1 MASCLILAV
10 SGCATQPDRAEIDP
24 EVQQARLQALDA
36 FSFKGGL
43 GIWTD
48 EQSLP
53 ARIQWQQQ
61 GKRLTVQLSGP
72 LGIGNL
78 KLVSGDPLST
88 LSRSGTVISEGES
101 IDTVLQQGLGLEAPI
116 PVAQLQQWVTG
127 LPGNANSIVRDAQ
140 GKLSSLR
147 FTDEQGTSWQAR
159 FLKYTDVDG
168 TVLPSLITASGGPYS
183 VRLVLKDW
191 QLSVLTSVPQPSQSN
206 RRLAIPDR

>member
-1 MASCLILAV
+1 MASCLVLMVSSCAV
-10 SGCATQPDRAEIDP
+10 QPGKDDIDP
-24 EVQQARLQALDA
+24 ELRQAQLQALDSY
-36 FSFKGGL
+36 SFNGGL

-48 EQSLP
+48 EQSIP

-61 GKRLTVQLSGP
+61 GKQLTVQLSGP

-78 KLVSGDPLST
+78 KLVSGNPLST
-88 LSRSGTVISEGES
+88 LSRSGTVVSQGES
-101 IDTVLQQGLGLEAPI
+101 IDIVLQQGLGLAAPI

-127 LPGNANSIVRDAQ
+127 LPGSARSVVRDSQ

-168 TVLPSLITASGGPYS
+168 TMLPSLITASGGPYS

-191 QLSVLTSVPQPSQSN
+191 QLSVSTFVPEPSESN

>member
-1 MASCLILAV
+1 MV
-10 SGCATQPDRAEIDP
+10 SGCAVQPGKSDIDP
-24 EVQQARLQALDA
+24 ELQQERLQALDS

-61 GKRLTVQLSGP
+61 GMQLTVQLSGP

-78 KLVSGDPLST
+78 KLVSGNPLST
-88 LSRSGTVISEGES
+88 LSRSGTVVSEGKS
-101 IDTVLQQGLGLEAPI
+101 IDTVLQQGLGLAAPI

-127 LPGNANSIVRDAQ
+127 LPGNASSVVRDAQ

-159 FLKYTDVDG
+159 FKKYTDVDG
-168 TVLPSLITASGGPYS
+168 IALPSLITASGGPYS

-191 QLSVLTSVPQPSQSN
+191 QLSVLTSVPEPSQSN